1 MKTAFTL
8 LALPLVSIGF
18 VAHYLDMVFDAV
30 KGIGL

>member
-18 VAHYLDMVFDAV
+18 VAHYLDMVFRSLP
-30 KGIGL
+30 I